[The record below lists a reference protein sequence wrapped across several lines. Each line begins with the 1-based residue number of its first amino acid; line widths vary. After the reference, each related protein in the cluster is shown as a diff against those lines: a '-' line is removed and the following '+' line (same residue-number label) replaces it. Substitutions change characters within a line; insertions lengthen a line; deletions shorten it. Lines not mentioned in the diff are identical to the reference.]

1 MESHKDVHK
10 QDLADISNKF
20 KTIKRNNKPKSSE
33 DLTVSAEKSS
43 RDYFNTR
50 LNELNT
56 KVWALVFCFQNFSNI
71 LWGNNCFSDCKKIL
85 KFLVEEREFANFWD
99 H

>member
-10 QDLADISNKF
+10 QDLADITNKF

-33 DLTVSAEKSS
+33 DLTISAEKSS

-56 KVWALVFCFQNFSNI
+56 KV
-71 LWGNNCFSDCKKIL
+71 
-85 KFLVEEREFANFWD
+85 
-99 H
+99 

>member
-20 KTIKRNNKPKSSE
+20 KTIKRTNNKPKSSE

-56 KVWALVFCFQNFSNI
+56 KV
-71 LWGNNCFSDCKKIL
+71 
-85 KFLVEEREFANFWD
+85 
-99 H
+99 